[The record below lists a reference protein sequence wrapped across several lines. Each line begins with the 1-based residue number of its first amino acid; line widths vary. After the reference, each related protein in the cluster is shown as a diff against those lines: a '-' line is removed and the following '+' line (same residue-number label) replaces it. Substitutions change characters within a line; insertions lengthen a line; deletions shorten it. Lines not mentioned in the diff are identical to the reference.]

1 LASGVV
7 YMIEPFPQDWQL
19 IGLFECEPSL
29 LDPDVP
35 WVYNRLRFL
44 TERGPDRVECEIEP
58 ASEIVE
64 VRWWQ
69 SGLLRLH
76 LDLRWVRSLAV
87 EEGPVH
93 EALVAEFRYGR
104 GFVNP
109 LVLQL
114 RPHVSVSWGTNPL
127 GE

>member
-1 LASGVV
+1 
-7 YMIEPFPQDWQL
+7 MIEPFPQDWQL

-29 LDPDVP
+29 LDPGVP

-44 TERGPDRVECEIEP
+44 SVRDQERIECEIEP

-64 VRWWQ
+64 IRWWQ

-76 LDLRWVRSLAV
+76 LDLRWVRSLVV
-87 EEGPVH
+87 EESSER

-104 GFVNP
+104 GFVYP

-114 RPHVSVSWGTNPL
+114 RPNVSVSWGTSPA
-127 GE
+127 GELPA